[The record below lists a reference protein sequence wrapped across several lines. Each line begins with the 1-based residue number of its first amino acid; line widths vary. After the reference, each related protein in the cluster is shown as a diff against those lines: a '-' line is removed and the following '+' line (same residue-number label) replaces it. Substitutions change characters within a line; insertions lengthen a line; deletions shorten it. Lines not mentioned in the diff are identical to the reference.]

1 MSFVAIR
8 RTLHVVHTLTALALI
23 ATGLLIGFPDL
34 RARLLGGYGRE
45 LADIHVWTGSAFIA
59 APALALALVGASLY
73 RDLRRRLGPP
83 DPFRWKKFHILLT
96 LVGGALLTASG
107 ILLWL
112 DTGLP
117 LAVSD
122 AALAVH
128 EWLTYVLAAAL
139 PVHLYSGRR
148 KIAER
153 VRALAGRGPRFE
165 SEFPATPADDAP

>member
-1 MSFVAIR
+1 MNFVAIR
-8 RTLHVVHTLTALALI
+8 RALHIVHALTALALI

-45 LADIHVWTGSAFIA
+45 LADIHVWTGIAFIA

-73 RDLRRRLGPP
+73 RDLVRRLGPP
-83 DPFRWKKFHILLT
+83 DPFDWKKFHILLT
-96 LVGGALLTASG
+96 LAGGVLLTASG

-122 AALAVH
+122 AALEVH
-128 EWLTYVLAAAL
+128 EVLTYVLAAAL
-139 PVHLYSGRR
+139 PVHLFWGRR

-153 VRALAGRGPRFE
+153 VRTLVGRGPRFE
-165 SEFPATPADDAP
+165 SEFPTTPADDAP